1 MLKKILNNSRKGFTL
16 IELLLYLSLSA
27 IIIFITTMFLMTLLE
42 VRVKNQTIA
51 TVDQEG
57 NQTMSLITQSIRN
70 ATTINSPVI
79 GAQDS
84 TLSLT
89 TGVAGKDP
97 TIFTLS
103 GGAITMTEGVNPPV
117 PLTSNLVV
125 ISNLNFRN
133 LSRPNTP
140 GNVDI
145 TFTVDHIH

>member
-1 MLKKILNNSRKGFTL
+1 MKNKGFTL
-16 IELLLYLSLSA
+16 IELLLYISLSS
-27 IIIFITTMFLMTLLE
+27 IIIFITAMFLMTLLE

-57 NQTMSLITQSIRN
+57 NQAMSIMTQSLRN
-70 ATTINSPVI
+70 ATAINSPAVA
-79 GAQDS
+79 GQGS

-103 GGAITMTEGVNPPV
+103 SGVITMQEGASAAV

-133 LSRPNTP
+133 LSRPDTP